1 MIYIGDQRVG
11 SRFCFAPVN
20 TGFCRNG
27 EPEERLVKFHRE
39 RSGPEIAISYVGN
52 VAISPEHRTNDA
64 TGYMDHD
71 LSKWRRLSAAIDD
84 NESLPGIQ
92 IACRAA
98 PDKAPRKWRNDRRT
112 FVESARQALTSM
124 PEATL
129 DELWNKFIRA
139 AEKASE
145 AGFKIIQIHA
155 AHGYLLSQLMNRLIN
170 VRRDQFGG
178 GINAL
183 ERMIQ
188 DLRNHLP
195 DTILDIR
202 VNLFDGLEEPNEELS
217 YRIEQIGRLIDAGCN
232 MISLSSGI
240 YDIDKFAIYPEAS
253 AGNSVYV
260 EYARKIALLF
270 ERTKINVAGNIR
282 DVVSLKDTEPLN
294 LMFSI
299 GRPLIADPGFIKNAL
314 TGKNSTECIW
324 SGHCHYYS
332 RMRPHIE
339 CKVNKAI

>member
-1 MIYIGDQRVG
+1 MIYIGKQWVA

-52 VAISPEHRTNDA
+52 VAIGPENRTNDA
-64 TGYMDHD
+64 TGYMAHD
-71 LSKWRRLSAAIDD
+71 LSKWRRLSEAIDN

-98 PDKAPRKWRNDRRT
+98 TDKAPRKWRNDRRT
-112 FVESARQALTSM
+112 FVENARGAFASM

-129 DELWNKFIRA
+129 VELWKKFISA
-139 AEKASE
+139 AEKASD

-170 VRRDQFGG
+170 IRGDQFGG
-178 GINAL
+178 IDAL

-188 DLRNHLP
+188 DLKNHLP
-195 DTILDIR
+195 DAILDIR

-217 YRIEQIGRLIDAGCN
+217 YRIEQIGRLIDAGCS
-232 MISLSSGI
+232 MISLSSGM
-240 YDIDKFAIYPEAS
+240 YDVDKFAIYPEAS
-253 AGNSVYV
+253 AGNGVYV

-270 ERTKINVAGNIR
+270 GATKINVAGNIR
-282 DVVSLKDTEPLN
+282 DVARLQDAEPIN

-299 GRPLIADPGFIKNAL
+299 GRPLIADPGFIRNAL
-314 TGKNSTECIW
+314 TGKNSTECVW